1 MKKKWNWRGI
11 ISIFVLLSLLLAI
24 VYVIFAIQNAPSE
37 PDPSNP
43 YLRVKSDYSLML
55 LQCVLGVLAMM
66 LPGVLMHRIR
76 IEIPSNMLVL
86 YTIFLYCAIYL
97 GEVRSFY
104 YMVPH
109 WDTVLHTFSGGVLAT
124 LGFSVITLL
133 NKTERIPMI
142 MSPAFVALFTF
153 CFAVTL
159 GVFWEI
165 YEYTADGILGLNMQ
179 KFALDNGQQLV
190 GHAALGDTMK
200 DLMVDC
206 LGAFIVSVIGYI
218 SLKYQKGW
226 VEKLQVLK
234 K

>member
-55 LQCVLGVLAMM
+55 LQCVLGLLAMM

-179 KFALDNGQQLV
+179 EFALDNGQQLV

>member
-1 MKKKWNWRGI
+1 
-11 ISIFVLLSLLLAI
+11 
-24 VYVIFAIQNAPSE
+24 
-37 PDPSNP
+37 
-43 YLRVKSDYSLML
+43 
-55 LQCVLGVLAMM
+55 
-66 LPGVLMHRIR
+66 MHRIR